1 MLAMDV
7 VDTLR
12 HDQRLVERE
21 LALGYS
27 EEALIERLREIYKG
41 QGIEVPDRVLEEG
54 VKALKEK
61 RFSYEPPKPSFARSL
76 ALAWVDRTRIAKIA
90 GVVFGVILAAALLYH
105 FAVARPREM
114 AEAKARQE
122 LAETLP
128 KSLQTNYDDISREA
142 KTEVAKSRAE
152 QLFADGKA
160 ALARGDAVGARSGN
174 ADMTAL
180 LDELRTEFEL
190 RIVNRPGEASG
201 VWRKPSVNAR
211 ARNDY
216 LIVEAIAPGGRVLPR
231 TIRNEETGATSI
243 VEKWGV
249 RVSDEVF
256 QKVLADKRDDGI
268 IEKNLVGQK
277 KRGYLDVDYLMP
289 VLGGAITKW

>member
-1 MLAMDV
+1 
-7 VDTLR
+7 
-12 HDQRLVERE
+12 
-21 LALGYS
+21 
-27 EEALIERLREIYKG
+27 
-41 QGIEVPDRVLEEG
+41 
-54 VKALKEK
+54 
-61 RFSYEPPKPSFARSL
+61 
-76 ALAWVDRTRIAKIA
+76 
-90 GVVFGVILAAALLYH
+90 
-105 FAVARPREM
+105 
-114 AEAKARQE
+114 
-122 LAETLP
+122 
-128 KSLQTNYDDISREA
+128 
-142 KTEVAKSRAE
+142 
-152 QLFADGKA
+152 
-160 ALARGDAVGARSGN
+160 
-174 ADMTAL
+174 
-180 LDELRTEFEL
+180 
-190 RIVNRPGEASG
+190 

-231 TIRNEETGATSI
+231 SIRNEETGATSI